1 MAYLQAY
8 IAKHYP
14 EWAGMLPQN
23 AANDADAERGNAT
36 PVRFSA
42 LRSSRVPSAADLTAP
57 RSGPITRR
65 HSTSVAIDI
74 SHDQEVDSG
83 DPPSARDASA
93 RDASDRD
100 ASDSPASFA
109 SASENQENAG
119 IV

>member
-23 AANDADAERGNAT
+23 AANDADAERGNET

-57 RSGPITRR
+57 PSRPMTRR
-65 HSTSVAIDI
+65 HSTSVAIEI
-74 SHDQEVDSG
+74 SQDTEVDSR
-83 DPPSARDASA
+83 DPPSARDAG
-93 RDASDRD
+93 

-109 SASENQENAG
+109 SASENQENVG
-119 IV
+119 VV

>member
-23 AANDADAERGNAT
+23 AANDANVERGNET

-42 LRSSRVPSAADLTAP
+42 LRSSRVPSADDLTVP
-57 RSGPITRR
+57 RSRPMTRR
-65 HSTSVAIDI
+65 HSESVAIQI
-74 SHDQEVDSG
+74 SQDTDVISR
-83 DPPSARDASA
+83 DPPSARDAS
-93 RDASDRD
+93 

-109 SASENQENAG
+109 SASENQENSG
-119 IV
+119 VV